1 MRAAWTYRAFAL
13 SSFISF
19 LGHTSNASA
28 QEVATDTSIAIQA
41 QIEQLQKK
49 LEAAKVR
56 EAEQAIAAED
66 AAVRKAA
73 QARSY
78 LASIGRNPPPAAAAA
93 DDQAAA
99 VAAAAA
105 AADSKDVKATVTR
118 KPDGTVETKV
128 EPQRALA
135 EADNNKQTFGGI
147 EFGIGIA
154 FSYDLGDNDRVRS
167 ASVVDGLVRVDHM
180 DNVRARLILES
191 HYLFTP
197 TDVLGITNIFGLS
210 NATEIKNTAGKTAY
224 VPKDRK
230 EWGIGPFVALQ
241 PGTDNVIDAIG
252 AGLMLGFRR
261 SAVAGSTNNAGDSF
275 NIGIGILYDIDSRV
289 LGDGIF
295 ANKPLPGN
303 EKDIRYMTREQS
315 GLLIMTS
322 YSF

>member
-13 SSFISF
+13 SAFISF
-19 LGHTSNASA
+19 LGNTSDALA
-28 QEVATDTSIAIQA
+28 QEAAPDTSIAIQA

-135 EADNNKQTFGGI
+135 DASSNKQTFGGI

-154 FSYDLGDNDRVRS
+154 FSYDLGENDRVRN
-167 ASVVDGLVRVDHM
+167 ASLIDGIVRVDHT

-197 TDVLGITNIFGLS
+197 DDILGATNIFGLS
-210 NATEIKNTAGKTAY
+210 NVGQE
-224 VPKDRK
+224 RK
-230 EWGIGPFVALQ
+230 EWGVGPFVALQ

-252 AGLMLGFRR
+252 AGLMLGLRR
-261 SAVAGSTNNAGDSF
+261 SAVAGSTSNSGDSF
-275 NIGIGILYDIDSRV
+275 NIGIGILYDIDARV
-289 LGDGIF
+289 LGDGIL
-295 ANKPLPGN
+295 ANQPLPGD
-303 EKDIRYMTREQS
+303 ETEIRYKTREQS

>member
-1 MRAAWTYRAFAL
+1 MRAAWTYRALAL
-13 SSFISF
+13 STVISF
-19 LGHTSNASA
+19 LGYTSNASA
-28 QEVATDTSIAIQA
+28 QEAAPDTSIAIQA
-41 QIEQLQKK
+41 QIDQLQKK
-49 LEAAKVR
+49 LEAAKVK

-66 AAVRKAA
+66 AAVKKAA

-78 LASIGRNPPPAAAAA
+78 LASIGRNPPPAAAA
-93 DDQAAA
+93 DGQAAA

-135 EADNNKQTFGGI
+135 DASSNKQTFGGI

-154 FSYDLGDNDRVRS
+154 FSYDLGENDRVRN
-167 ASVVDGLVRVDHM
+167 ASLIDGIVRVDHT

-197 TDVLGITNIFGLS
+197 DKIFGAESIFGLS
-210 NATEIKNTAGKTAY
+210 NVGHE
-224 VPKDRK
+224 RK
-230 EWGIGPFVALQ
+230 EWGAGPFVALQ

-252 AGLMLGFRR
+252 AGLMLGLRR
-261 SAVAGSTNNAGDSF
+261 SAVAGSTSNSGDSF
-275 NIGIGILYDIDSRV
+275 NIGIGILYDIDARV
-289 LGDGIF
+289 LGDGIL
-295 ANKPLPGN
+295 ADQPLPGN
-303 EKDIRYMTREQS
+303 EKEIRYKTREQS